1 MCYNTASYALV
12 PWPRG
17 MWNLCS
23 SMRID
28 PIPSA
33 LEGEVSTTGPPGKF
47 HPRVSWQQD
56 HGWVLRVSDPFSVVQ
71 ALFICQRKLCNL
83 GYCRPGNPAYL
94 HSWSDD
100 SSHVNMQTLILYQ
113 IGAVLTHLSKT
124 GISYWLLNFFF
135 SHFKVYLVLM
145 TLLSG
150 SIYHWFH
157 WMIISKHNKLD
168 GFSGISLLTL
178 LVSLFHSGT
187 CENTFENISA
197 MSFENQWII
206 FRK

>member
-1 MCYNTASYALV
+1 MV

-23 SMRID
+23 STRIE

-33 LEGEVSTTGPPGKF
+33 LEGEVSTTGPPGRS

-56 HGWVLRVSDPFSVVQ
+56 HRWVLRVSDPFSVEQ
-71 ALFICQRKLCNL
+71 AVFMCRRKPCN
-83 GYCRPGNPAYL
+83 CRPGNPAYL

-100 SSHVNMQTLILYQ
+100 SSHVNTQTLILHQ
-113 IGAVLTHLSKT
+113 IGAALTHLSKA
-124 GISYWLLNFFF
+124 GISCWLLNIFF

-145 TLLSG
+145 TLLSD

-157 WMIISKHNKLD
+157 WMIISKHNKID
-168 GFSGISLLTL
+168 GFSSRSLFTL
-178 LVSLFHSGT
+178 LVSFFHSGT
-187 CENTFENISA
+187 WNTFENTFE
-197 MSFENQWII
+197 MPFENQWII